1 MFHVTERLLLRP
13 IWLEDAPAIYR
24 GIADETIVRNLA
36 RAPWP
41 YSLED
46 AVSFVKVRQHPMQ
59 PSFAITLA
67 ATGEYI
73 GQVGYGPDEDN
84 HLQIG
89 YWVARP
95 HWGRGYATEATRA
108 ALDIGR
114 MLRLGRIAAAHF
126 IDNPASGRVLRK
138 AGFTATGE
146 VRPLYSRARNARYPA
161 ARYAIDLDE
170 VESSPKAVLQAA

>member
-1 MFHVTERLLLRP
+1 MFHVTQRLLLRP
-13 IWLEDAPAIYR
+13 IWQEDAPAIYR

-46 AVSFVKVRQHPMQ
+46 AVSFVKLRRHPMQ
-59 PSFAITLA
+59 PNFGITLA

-73 GQVGYGPDEDN
+73 GQVGYGPDEDD

-89 YWVARP
+89 YWIARP
-95 HWGRGYATEATRA
+95 HWGKGYATEATRA

-114 MLRLGRIAAAHF
+114 ALRLGQIAAAHF

-146 VRPLYSRARNARYPA
+146 VRSLYSRARNARAPA

-170 VESSPKAVLQAA
+170 VEASPRDVLQAA